1 MTFDI
6 DIGFHSAAG
15 QKTSNE
21 DFCGANFPAQNSL
34 EMGAIAAVS
43 DGVSS
48 GGMGQE
54 AAQTSVLSLL
64 RDYYDTPK
72 TWDTT
77 VALDRI
83 ITANNSWLVGMN
95 NRRHPAMG
103 MTTLTT
109 LVMRGQSYVLGH
121 IGDTRA
127 YLLRDGALVQLT
139 HDHVVN
145 HVDFAHQLLR
155 AVGLEQNIMVDYTQG
170 DLQINDVFVLMTD
183 GVHGSLN
190 SRHIQTILNSHQDS
204 HQASEALV
212 ESALKAGSRDNATA
226 LVVRVKSLLNGT
238 IQDIHHS
245 AKRLDMPAQRLK
257 VGSHID
263 GLLVTA
269 IVADNGINV
278 LYQVRDPQTLKL
290 YALKTLHPARA
301 HDHDERAMLVHE
313 AWLSQNLRS
322 KHLVQFY
329 SDGIL
334 PPTRS
339 AFYLLFDW
347 HAGVTLQQ
355 KIDSQ
360 KTPEITE
367 SVAIGMQA
375 LKALSALH
383 RQGVIHRDIKPANLH
398 LGDDQVLRIL
408 DLGVALSG
416 KEPESMRK
424 LHAGTP
430 SFVNPEQWG
439 FHLKTD
445 DKPRNTLVEP
455 SEELPDAQSD
465 LFALGVTLYQLLTLK
480 MPYGDVLPYQ
490 VGRYYKDPTSPS
502 RHNPSIPIWLN
513 HVLLKAVARDKKQ
526 RFETAEE
533 FLLALERGASRPLSA
548 PQASP
553 LLSRDPSASWKIGLG
568 LSLLFNFLLIYWLLF
583 LPK

>member
-6 DIGFHSAAG
+6 DIGFHSSAG
-15 QKTSNE
+15 QKPSNE
-21 DFCGANFPAQNSL
+21 DFCGANFPTQNSL
-34 EMGAIAAVS
+34 EMGAIAAVA

-48 GGMGQE
+48 GGMGME

-83 ITANNSWLVGMN
+83 ISANNSWLVGMN
-95 NRRHPAMG
+95 SRRHPAMG

-127 YLLRDGALVQLT
+127 YLLRDGVLLQLT

-190 SRHIQTILNSHQDS
+190 TRHIQTILNTHHDS

-212 ESALKAGSRDNATA
+212 DSALKAGSRDNATA
-226 LVVRVKSLLNGT
+226 LVVRVKSLLSGT
-238 IQDIHHS
+238 IQDMSHS
-245 AKRLDMPAQRLK
+245 AKRLDMPTQLLK
-257 VGSHID
+257 VGSYID

-322 KHLVQFY
+322 KHLVHIY
-329 SDGIL
+329 SDGLI
-334 PPTRS
+334 TANRS

-347 HAGVTLQQ
+347 HGGVTLQQ
-355 KIDSQ
+355 KIDGQ

-367 SVAIGMQA
+367 SVATGMQA

-398 LGDDQVLRIL
+398 LGDDQLLRIL

-445 DKPRNTLVEP
+445 DKSRNPMLDP

-502 RHNPSIPIWLN
+502 KHNPSIPIWLN

-553 LLSRDPSASWKIGLG
+553 LLSRDPSAGWKIGLG